1 MSWERRREEWKNSP
15 PPVEKIDEWFG
26 VLSEEEKSEAFF
38 ESKSF
43 EILVEK
49 FKQELMQMQENVKE
63 HGIFLRWP
71 PETKIVS
78 YGLLKVVLQTPSFM
92 EMIHNNENLA
102 KYIAN
107 RSSDVARRLFVIFSY
122 PSAIPTEA
130 FNLDQEWEV
139 GKTEVSN
146 TPES

>member
-49 FKQELMQMQENVKE
+49 FKNKLIQMEENVKL
-63 HGIFLRWP
+63 HGISLRWSP
-71 PETKIVS
+71 DTKMVR
-78 YGLLKVVLQTPSFM
+78 YGLSKIVLQTPTLA
-92 EMIHNNENLA
+92 EMIRDGENLA
-102 KYIAN
+102 KYLVNI
-107 RSSDVARRLFVIFSY
+107 SSDVARRLFSIFSY
-122 PSAIPTEA
+122 STTIPGEA
-130 FNLDQEWEV
+130 YNLDLDWPRAET
-139 GKTEVSN
+139 K
-146 TPES
+146 